1 MKVTSSMIWNTKL
14 ISRFMTLQPGWK
26 TNTIHIF
33 SNISWSKSNKTI
45 KWGRE
50 ASSKPL
56 LSVFLKKFLILD
68 SINWSNLIV
77 WLLLLLEILGN
88 ICTAIVCLP
97 SCDVINY
104 EITLCLWSSRFSAR
118 PKSRDK
124 NISILRT
131 KRALRWN
138 KKHFSSLLKNFQL
151 PKIVSDL
158 RVSLNSVSHVIWKVI
173 HQQLI

>member
-1 MKVTSSMIWNTKL
+1 MKVTSSMIWNTKS
-14 ISRFMTLQPGWK
+14 ISRFMKSQPGWK

-45 KWGRE
+45 KCGRE

-56 LSVFLKKFLILD
+56 LSMFFYKNFLILD

-88 ICTAIVCLP
+88 ICTAIVCLL

-104 EITLCLWSSRFSAR
+104 EITLCLWSSRFSTR
-118 PKSRDK
+118 PKSQDK

-131 KRALRWN
+131 KEL
-138 KKHFSSLLKNFQL
+138 
-151 PKIVSDL
+151 
-158 RVSLNSVSHVIWKVI
+158 
-173 HQQLI
+173 